1 MGPQVERD
9 SWINLD
15 GFRSCRLHVII
26 PMMSDLSS
34 IFKGKATAEGEVRV
48 DISYD
53 IIRHVSAQLYTNPRK
68 AIEELVCNS
77 YDAGATECYVKLPKD
92 KKDALVV
99 LDNGQSMDLEG
110 LRNLWQVAN
119 SPKKPDA
126 QGRRIA
132 NDRLQIG
139 KFGVGKLA
147 AYALGKRL
155 THVATIKG
163 VTRIVSVGR
172 DEIKERGDGGA
183 PRFKV
188 YKLKESEA
196 QKLLDPFLGS
206 LPRPWKRNW
215 GTWTMA
221 VVEDVEE
228 GNFERALKIGILRR
242 MIATALPIY
251 KDFKVTLEGQVVPE
265 REIPDA
271 NIEFRVEVLNP
282 DFRKKL
288 EDDLQQF
295 WQRERHLEKI
305 EDVSP
310 ELFKVRLVKMPDPNN
325 TAKQL
330 QAIEVPELGPVAGE
344 AILAKQTLTTEKLD
358 ERGYVNHGFAIYS
371 YGRLVNPEDELFGI
385 TPRSHAY
392 WRRFLAR
399 VEIPGLDEVLLVQR
413 NAVSENSPKAQV
425 AREVMRTLFNFTR
438 SLAEEKEEA
447 EDFVPQS
454 FGSKIQRVSPLL
466 APLAVDGLGEG
477 VVPPGGVSD
486 IDIEFVT
493 LGEDGPAA
501 RYDVEGHAIQIN
513 EDHPIIAA
521 LDDFGEQ
528 RQKQLRRVI
537 GEIIAGNKLAEGY
550 LAAKGVAP
558 EIIREIEELIDAALR
573 SAASYIR
580 DPVEEHIQEIED
592 ASYEGGTRFEN
603 AVVNAFRSMRLV
615 ARRIGGPDNPDG
627 IVELPVTGAVNHRIS
642 IEAKGTKGIITHTEL
657 SQATVARQQKE
668 SGCTSAVAI
677 AREYQVDG
685 KGGGDS
691 ALLRE
696 TIEKLPLL
704 TVPAIAKMLRLHQKR
719 PFTYDKVAEILT
731 AGKRPDELEDFIE
744 AKWRELPDLGLM
756 KLVLEV
762 AHEKSAEHDQNFP
775 DPGMLVGDGRL
786 TARHV
791 TKDQVKHII
800 EAVAV
805 TTGMVMI
812 KDRQS
817 YEFSVTAPVET
828 ILEAMTKAAAE
839 EVPENRK
846 PQIKTTTKDSK
857 AAMTHEK
864 QKEKK
869 RRA

>member
-1 MGPQVERD
+1 
-9 SWINLD
+9 
-15 GFRSCRLHVII
+15 
-26 PMMSDLSS
+26 MSDLRS
-34 IFKGKATAEGEVRV
+34 IFKGKATAEGDVRV

-77 YDAGATECYVKLPKD
+77 YDAGATESHVKLPKD
-92 KKDALVV
+92 KKGALVV

-110 LRNLWQVAN
+110 LRSLWHVAD
-119 SPKKPDA
+119 SPKKPDSK
-126 QGRRIA
+126 GRRID

-147 AYALGKRL
+147 AYALGRRL
-155 THVATIKG
+155 THVATVKG
-163 VTRIVSVGR
+163 VTRIVSVGK
-172 DEIKERGDGGA
+172 DEIKGRGDGGP
-183 PRFKV
+183 PRFTV

-196 QKLLDPFLGS
+196 QKLLEPFLGT

-221 VVEDVEE
+221 VVEEVEE

-242 MIATALPIY
+242 MISTALPIY
-251 KDFKVTLEGQVVPE
+251 KNFKVTLENQVVPE
-265 REIPDA
+265 RQISPG
-271 NIEFRVEVLNP
+271 NIELTVEVLNQT
-282 DFRKKL
+282 FREKL
-288 EDDLQQF
+288 ENDLQQY
-295 WQRERHLEKI
+295 WLIERRLENLA
-305 EDVSP
+305 DVSP
-310 ELFKVRLVKMPDPNN
+310 DLYKIKLVKMPDPNN
-325 TAKQL
+325 TDKQI
-330 QAIEVPELGPVAGE
+330 QAIDVPLLGPVAGS
-344 AILAKQTLTTEKLD
+344 AVLANQTLTTEKLD

-371 YGRLVNPEDELFGI
+371 SGRLVNPEDELFGI
-385 TPRSHAY
+385 SPRSHAY

-399 VEIPGLDEVLLVQR
+399 VEIPGLDEILLVQR
-413 NAVSENSPKAQV
+413 NAVSENSPKAQI

-447 EDFVPQS
+447 ADFTPQS
-454 FGSKIQRVSPLL
+454 FGSKIRSGSPLL
-466 APLAVDGLGEG
+466 APLAVEGLGEG
-477 VVPPGGVSD
+477 VLPPGGVSD
-486 IDIEFVT
+486 IDIDFVT

-501 RYDVEGHAIQIN
+501 RYDAEAHTIQVN

-528 RQKQLRRVI
+528 RQKQLRRMI
-537 GEIIAGNKLAEGY
+537 GEIIAGHKLAEGY

-558 EIIREIEELIDAALR
+558 AIIREIEELIDAALR
-573 SAASYIR
+573 SAAGFIR
-580 DPVEEHIQEIED
+580 DPVEEHIQEIEN

-615 ARRIGGPDNPDG
+615 ARRIGGSDNPDG
-627 IVELPVTGAVNHRIS
+627 IVAIPITGSVNLRIS
-642 IEAKGTKGIITHTEL
+642 IEAKGTKGVITHTEL

-668 SGCTSAVAI
+668 SRCTSAIAI
-677 AREYQVDG
+677 AREYQIDG

-696 TIEKLPLL
+696 TLGKLPLL
-704 TVPAIAKMLRLHQKR
+704 TVSAIAKMLRLHQKR

-731 AGKRPDELEDFIE
+731 TVNRPDQLEDFIE

-762 AHEKSAEHDQNFP
+762 AHDKSAEHDQNFP
-775 DPGMLVGDGRL
+775 DPGMLVGDSRL
-786 TARHV
+786 TSRHI
-791 TKDQVKHII
+791 TKEQIKHIL

-805 TTGMVMI
+805 TTGMVVV

-828 ILEAMTKAAAE
+828 ILEAMTRIAAE
-839 EVPENRK
+839 TAPDGGK
-846 PQIKTTTKDSK
+846 SK
-857 AAMTHEK
+857 AHPATPALRVAT
-864 QKEKK
+864 QKEK
-869 RRA
+869 RQH

>member
-1 MGPQVERD
+1 
-9 SWINLD
+9 
-15 GFRSCRLHVII
+15 
-26 PMMSDLSS
+26 MSDLNS
-34 IFKGKATAEGEVRV
+34 IFKVKGTPEGEVRV

-53 IIRHVSAQLYTNPRK
+53 IIRQMSAQLYTNPRK

-77 YDAGATECYVKLPKD
+77 YDAGATECHVKLPKT
-92 KKDALVV
+92 KEDALVV
-99 LDNGQSMDLEG
+99 LDNGQSMDLDG
-110 LRNLWQVAN
+110 LKNLWQVAN

-126 QGRRIA
+126 QGRRID

-155 THVATIKG
+155 THVATVKG
-163 VTRIVSVGR
+163 ITRIVSVGKE
-172 DEIKERGDGGA
+172 EIKERGDGGA

-188 YKLKESEA
+188 YKIKESEA
-196 QKLLDPFLGS
+196 QKLLESFLGN
-206 LPRPWKRNW
+206 LPRPWKRSW
-215 GTWTMA
+215 GSWTMA

-242 MIATALPIY
+242 MITTALPVY
-251 KDFKVTLEGQVVPE
+251 KEFKVSLEGEVVPE
-265 REIPDA
+265 RKIPQTSIENSVEI
-271 NIEFRVEVLNP
+271 LSL

-288 EDDLQQF
+288 EGDLQEYWRQ
-295 WQRERHLEKI
+295 QLRLEKI

-310 ELFKVRLVKMPDPNN
+310 DLFKIKLTKMSDPNN
-325 TAKQL
+325 TTKQIN
-330 QAIEVPELGPVAGE
+330 AIDVPQLGPVAGK

-371 YGRLVNPEDELFGI
+371 HGRLVNPEDELFGI
-385 TPRSHAY
+385 SPRSHAY
-392 WRRFLAR
+392 WRRFLGR
-399 VEIPGLDEVLLVQR
+399 VEMPGLDDVLLVQR

-438 SLAEEKEEA
+438 SLAEQKEEA

-454 FGSKIQRVSPLL
+454 FGSKLRSVSPLL
-466 APLAVDGLGEG
+466 ATFAVEGLGDG
-477 VVPPGGVSD
+477 AVPPGGLSD
-486 IDIEFVT
+486 IDIDFVT

-501 RYDVEGHAIQIN
+501 RYDTEQHAIQIN

-521 LDDFGEQ
+521 LDDFGEA

-537 GEIIAGNKLAEGY
+537 GEIIGGYKLAEGY
-550 LAAKGVAP
+550 LAARGVAP

-573 SAASYIR
+573 TAASYIR

-615 ARRIGGPDNPDG
+615 ARRIGGSDNPDG
-627 IVELPVTGAVNHRIS
+627 IVAIPVTGNVNHRIS

-677 AREYQVDG
+677 AREYQLDG
-685 KGGGDS
+685 KGGGHS

-696 TIEKLPLL
+696 TMGKLPLL

-731 AGKRPDELEDFIE
+731 TSKHPDELEGFIE
-744 AKWRELPDLGLM
+744 AKWRELPEPGLM

-762 AHEKSAEHDQNFP
+762 AHEKSAEHEHNFP
-775 DPGMLVGDGRL
+775 DPGMLVGDSRL
-786 TARHV
+786 LVRHV
-791 TKDQVKHII
+791 TKEQVKHIL

-805 TTGMVMI
+805 TTGMVTI
-812 KDRQS
+812 RDRNT
-817 YEFSVTAPVET
+817 YEFSVTAPVDT
-828 ILEAMTKAAAE
+828 ILAAMAQAADENVSKDPTNQVNAAA
-839 EVPENRK
+839 PAS
-846 PQIKTTTKDSK
+846 KTAYIQQRQMD
-857 AAMTHEK
+857 
-864 QKEKK
+864 K
-869 RRA
+869 RTGA

>member
-1 MGPQVERD
+1 MP
-9 SWINLD
+9 
-15 GFRSCRLHVII
+15 
-26 PMMSDLSS
+26 DLRS
-34 IFKGKATAEGEVRV
+34 IFKGKATAEGEVKV

-77 YDAGATECYVKLPKD
+77 YDAGATECHVKLPKD
-92 KKDALVV
+92 QKGSLVV
-99 LDNGQSMDLEG
+99 LDNGQSMDFEG
-110 LRNLWQVAN
+110 LRGLWQVAD
-119 SPKKPDA
+119 SPKKPDSK
-126 QGRRIA
+126 GRRID

-155 THVATIKG
+155 THVATVKG
-163 VTRIVSVGR
+163 VTRIVSVGK
-172 DEIKERGDGGA
+172 DEIKGRGDGGA
-183 PRFKV
+183 PRFTV

-196 QKLLDPFLGS
+196 QKLLDPFLGTMA
-206 LPRPWKRNW
+206 RPWKKNW

-221 VVEDVEE
+221 VVEEVEQ

-242 MIATALPIY
+242 MISTALPIY
-251 KDFKVTLEGQVVPE
+251 KNFKVTLEGEPIPE
-265 REIPDA
+265 RQIPSG
-271 NIEFRVEVLNP
+271 NIEIRVEVLSP
-282 DFRKKL
+282 EFRKKL
-288 EDDLQQF
+288 ETDLQQY
-295 WQRERHLEKI
+295 WLGERNLKKP

-310 ELFKVRLVKMPDPNN
+310 ALYKIKLVKMADPNN
-325 TAKQL
+325 TEKQI
-330 QAIEVPELGPVAGE
+330 QAIDVPLLGPVAGE
-344 AILAKQTLTTEKLD
+344 AILATQTLTTEKLD
-358 ERGYVNHGFAIYS
+358 ERGYVNHGFAVYS
-371 YGRLVNPEDELFGI
+371 LGRLVNPEDELFGI

-399 VEIPGLDEVLLVQR
+399 VEIPGLDEILLVQR
-413 NAVSENSPKAQV
+413 NAISENSPKAQV

-447 EDFVPQS
+447 EDFTPQS
-454 FGSKIQRVSPLL
+454 FGSKVRTVTPLL
-466 APLAVDGLGEG
+466 APLALEGLTSG
-477 VVPPGGVSD
+477 VIPPGGLSGID
-486 IDIEFVT
+486 IDFVS

-501 RYDVEGHAIQIN
+501 QYDPEGHVIQIN
-513 EDHPIIAA
+513 EDHPIVAA

-528 RQKQLRRVI
+528 RQKQMRRMI

-550 LAAKGVAP
+550 LAAKGVSP
-558 EIIREIEELIDAALR
+558 EIIRELEELIDAALR

-615 ARRIGGPDNPDG
+615 ARRIGGADNPDG
-627 IVELPVTGAVNHRIS
+627 IVEIPVTGSMNHRIS

-677 AREYQVDG
+677 AREYQTDG

-696 TIEKLPLL
+696 TLGKLPLL
-704 TVPAIAKMLRLHQKR
+704 TVAGIAEMLRLHQKR

-731 AGKRPDELEDFIE
+731 TVNHPDKLEAFIE
-744 AKWRELPDLGLM
+744 NKWRELPDLGLM

-762 AHEKSAEHDQNFP
+762 AHEKSSEHDQNFP
-775 DPGMLVGDGRL
+775 DPGMLVGDSRL
-786 TARHV
+786 AGRHV
-791 TKDQVKHII
+791 TKEQVKHIL

-805 TTGMVMI
+805 TTEMVTI

-817 YEFSVTAPVET
+817 YEFSVTAPVDT
-828 ILEAMTKAAAE
+828 IL
-839 EVPENRK
+839 
-846 PQIKTTTKDSK
+846 
-857 AAMTHEK
+857 AAMTRASTERLPEQVKTVKSSQSAAPTIKAEK
-864 QKEKK
+864 TGDNPKPKK
-869 RRA
+869 VKA